1 VVLFAPLKIREPL
14 TNYAISLVYRLI
26 HNQGAALKACPG
38 LVKRGNA
45 ACESACK
52 PRRAMPEAHI
62 YGIVLLAK
70 DRAIRSEARFVA
82 ARFRSRRDMA

>member
-1 VVLFAPLKIREPL
+1 VIPFAPLKIRGPL
-14 TNYAISLVYRLI
+14 INYAISLAYRLI

-38 LVKRGNA
+38 LVKRCNA
-45 ACESACK
+45 ECESACK

-70 DRAIRSEARFVA
+70 DRTIRCEARFVA